1 MTQVMEPWIV
11 VLSDP
16 QTGGIESFGPY
27 SREEAERLRLWCSAE
42 LDLDDLGDVVVMA
55 ARMRS

>member
-1 MTQVMEPWIV
+1 MTQVGEPWVV

-27 SREEAERLRLWCSAE
+27 SRQEAERLQLWCAAE
-42 LDLDDLGDVVVMA
+42 LDLDDLGDVVVLA

>member
-1 MTQVMEPWIV
+1 MTQVREPWVV

-27 SREEAERLRLWCSAE
+27 SREEAERLRYWCTAE
-42 LDLDDLGDVVVMA
+42 LDLDELGDVLVLA
-55 ARMRS
+55 APMRA